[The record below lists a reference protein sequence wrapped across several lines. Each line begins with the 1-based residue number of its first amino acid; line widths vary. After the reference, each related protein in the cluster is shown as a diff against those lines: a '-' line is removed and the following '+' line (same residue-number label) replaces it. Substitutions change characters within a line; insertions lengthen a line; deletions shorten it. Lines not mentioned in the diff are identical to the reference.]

1 MTKPVDDDEPI
12 VPNDAPQTPDMPKPW
27 SFQLFSEMALMSVLT
42 FVACLLLVPWVAGVA
57 AGSAHLRRHLFG
69 LSDTIGTFFGLLW
82 DALRGSW
89 LLGLFSLVVLGMLT
103 FNVSLISSGIVPGG
117 QVGSIGMGLA
127 AAAVWTVV
135 VRAAGLWSNRE
146 GEARRIGV
154 RQWFVLLNDAA
165 RLCTEDFLGTLIVI
179 ASLGLTVAAASFF
192 PPISILLPGL
202 WVLAVVVADVWRT
215 RRAAKA

>member
-1 MTKPVDDDEPI
+1 MTKPIDDHEPI
-12 VPNDAPQTPDMPKPW
+12 APNDAPQTPDMPKPW
-27 SFQLFSEMALMSVLT
+27 SFQLFSEMALMSLLT
-42 FVACLLLVPWVAGVA
+42 FLACMLLVPWVAGVA

-69 LSDTIGTFFGLLW
+69 LTDSVGTYVALLW

-89 LLGLFSLVVLGMLT
+89 LLGVASLGVLGMLV
-103 FNVSLISSGIVPGG
+103 FNVGMISAGVVPGG
-117 QVGSIGMGLA
+117 QWGSIAMGLV
-127 AAAVWTVV
+127 AAVFWTVV

-154 RQWFVLLNDAA
+154 REWFALLNDAA
-165 RLCTEDFLGTLIVI
+165 RRCTEDLLGTLVI
-179 ASLGLTVAAASFF
+179 IGALVLTVAAASFF

-215 RRAAKA
+215 MRASRA